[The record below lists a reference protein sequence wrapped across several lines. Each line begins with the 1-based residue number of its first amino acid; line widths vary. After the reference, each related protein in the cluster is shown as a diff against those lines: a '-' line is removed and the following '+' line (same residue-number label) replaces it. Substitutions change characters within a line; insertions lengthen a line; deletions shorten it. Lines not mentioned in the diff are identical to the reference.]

1 MLTNHAI
8 THFPGVPMPAMHL
21 GAVRMLLWDDPTQ
34 ANVLPEG

>member
-1 MLTNHAI
+1 MLTDHAT

-21 GAVRMLLWDDPTQ
+21 GATRMLPWDDSTQ